1 MVKKKQRKKNEQK
14 PKLQT
19 RANIKK
25 WLARVLFL
33 TKGEMQTWVVDRIYF
48 NAKEKELVATD
59 GRALFIAKIKPSG
72 ILTPLN
78 LENGL
83 YDVVGD
89 MLIKREDD
97 ENDKRNF
104 VNYKGVVP
112 TETKVI
118 CSDCILRGVLKCM
131 VKNKVYIDIWK
142 YSPVLKILDKLALD
156 WNFFNNSPA
165 EPVLM
170 ETDCNEYN
178 LKYIIMPMIL

>member
-1 MVKKKQRKKNEQK
+1 MTKKKKQEA
-14 PKLQT
+14 KLQT
-19 RANIKK
+19 RAIIKK

-33 TKGEMQTWVVDRIYF
+33 TKGEMQTWSIDAIYF

-59 GRALFIAKIKPSG
+59 GKALFIAKIKPSG
-72 ILTPLN
+72 ILIPLN

-83 YDVVGD
+83 YDIVGD
-89 MLIKREDD
+89 MLIKREDG
-97 ENDKRNF
+97 ENEKRNF

-112 TETKVI
+112 TKTKAV
-118 CSDCILRGVLKCM
+118 CFDCILTGLLKCM
-131 VKNKVYIDIWK
+131 VKNKVCVDIWK

-156 WNFFNNSPA
+156 WSFFNNSPI

-178 LKYIIMPMIL
+178 LKYIIMPIAL